1 MTGVRVNSTLLGGQV
16 EAGERSQ
23 EGRGQPSVPLP
34 WQMAGVCHVYVIS
47 ARTASPR
54 LLPRRCTNTAGIHT
68 LSGDLISRF
77 IGPTECQP
85 RKAARRGRRRGAAAG
100 WAGLLLN
107 TRAQHPATRA
117 LSDPN
122 ALEEISLGH
131 RASSRNK
138 PSLEGKSSC
147 Y

>member
-1 MTGVRVNSTLLGGQV
+1 MIGVRVNSTLLGGS
-16 EAGERSQ
+16 GRSWERSQ
-23 EGRGQPSVPLP
+23 EGRGQPSAPLP
-34 WQMAGVCHVYVIS
+34 WQMAGVCRVYVIR
-47 ARTASPR
+47 ARKPAPDFSLGGVRT
-54 LLPRRCTNTAGIHT
+54 LQGFT

-77 IGPTECQP
+77 IGPAECQP

-107 TRAQHPATRA
+107 TRAQHLATRA